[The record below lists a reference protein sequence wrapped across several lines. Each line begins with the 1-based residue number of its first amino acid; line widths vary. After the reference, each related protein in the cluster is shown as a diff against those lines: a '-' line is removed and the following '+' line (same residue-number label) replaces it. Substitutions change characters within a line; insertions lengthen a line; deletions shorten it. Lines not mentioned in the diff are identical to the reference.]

1 MAPPQSLTDIS
12 PGDIVILNHHG
23 RGTFRTHA
31 VLEQDDL
38 LKMPHDIDVLYFA
51 HGNLERVKRSRNT
64 FGASLVLSEEE
75 LDSTSER
82 EEKRISLALDSVFK
96 KERPNSKRHF
106 SSGLPSWVAFSAE
119 PSIRNHKKQE
129 RNPNL
134 SRPHKAQK
142 LMASAFSPSDP
153 SPPPRGEDLGLNPSR
168 PPKHYSTGPWVPP
181 VQAHRIPLKKISA
194 ITQAPPSRLGS
205 GKS

>member
-1 MAPPQSLTDIS
+1 MGVSPAYLQPKDYDPLA
-12 PGDIVILNHHG
+12 PGDWVIQTPATGTIAHFVCQFARLFGAKVIL
-23 RGTFRTHA
+23 
-31 VLEQDDL
+31 
-38 LKMPHDIDVLYFA
+38 
-51 HGNLERVKRSRNT
+51 
-64 FGASLVLSEEE
+64 LSEEE

-119 PSIRNHKKQE
+119 PGIRNHKKQE

-168 PPKHYSTGPWVPP
+168 PPKHYSTGP
-181 VQAHRIPLKKISA
+181 
-194 ITQAPPSRLGS
+194 
-205 GKS
+205 